1 MDAAN
6 FDYRENRIREN
17 KKRRERIVRR
27 QWAMLITSVIVAII
41 IFIILFLGAGMVLHA
56 QLEQMRFKYYT
67 KITVEA
73 GETLTDIAH
82 KYYSED
88 FESIEEYMNE
98 VCSINHLKDSERLY
112 AGTDIIVPYYSAEYK

>member
-17 KKRRERIVRR
+17 KKRREQIVRR

-56 QLEQMRFKYYT
+56 QSEQIIPR
-67 KITVEA
+67 
-73 GETLTDIAH
+73 TLRA
-82 KYYSED
+82 
-88 FESIEEYMNE
+88 
-98 VCSINHLKDSERLY
+98 
-112 AGTDIIVPYYSAEYK
+112 